1 MEPLLQLDFW
11 DWLALG
17 TVLLLLE
24 IFGAGGYLLRTGL
37 TAACVGALGAFLP
50 GLAWPWQ
57 VLLFAGLSAL
67 TAGEQ
72 WRRRRMA
79 GGCRATPGCT
89 GAATTCSAAASRCT
103 GPSSAGSANCVSR
116 ARSGWSAVPTCR
128 AVPWSG

>member
-50 GLAWPWQ
+50 GLASPRQ
-57 VLLFAGLSAL
+57 VLLFAGRSARLLSTSDA
-67 TAGEQ
+67 
-72 WRRRRMA
+72 
-79 GGCRATPGCT
+79 P
-89 GAATTCSAAASRCT
+89 
-103 GPSSAGSANCVSR
+103 PANDSV
-116 ARSGWSAVPTCR
+116 
-128 AVPWSG
+128 